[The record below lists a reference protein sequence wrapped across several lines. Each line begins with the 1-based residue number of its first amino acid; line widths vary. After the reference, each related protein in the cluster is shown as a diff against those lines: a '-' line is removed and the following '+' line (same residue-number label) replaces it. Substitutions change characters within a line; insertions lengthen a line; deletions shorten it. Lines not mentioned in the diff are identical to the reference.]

1 MLDYNINN
9 LFGTLEAIQLMDD
22 CEFEKNRLEFEN
34 NGYILK
40 RDKNNNVSITVKKKQ
55 YLALVTRKKHFL

>member
-1 MLDYNINN
+1 MLDCNINK
-9 LFGTLEAIQLMDD
+9 LFDELETISLMDD

-40 RDKNNNVSITVKKKQ
+40 RDKNSNVSITVKKK
-55 YLALVTRKKHFL
+55 